1 MSGEDAE
8 AGGKSA
14 SLTSEEVAVL
24 DFEKSWKGRSTRKN
38 DAIQA
43 MGMAPS
49 HYYLVLGRV
58 IEKPEA
64 LMEEPELVRRL
75 RRLREQRA
83 AERHG
88 TRNSSVSGGD
98 VTGGNTIG

>member
-1 MSGEDAE
+1 MNGEGMESSGRA
-8 AGGKSA
+8 S
-14 SLTSEEVAVL
+14 SLTSEELAVL
-24 DFEKSWKGRSTRKN
+24 DFEKNWRGRSTRKN
-38 DAIQA
+38 DAIQGL
-43 MGMAPS
+43 GMSPS

-88 TRNSSVSGGD
+88 TRNSSAAGGD
-98 VTGGNTIG
+98 VTGGNAIG